1 MSEENKELIRT
12 EVNELTDKLKES
24 LNNVKRFAVSEAWKI
39 LQLAT
44 ASIIQIIEKI
54 GTDLSGPEK
63 KKVALESLSSFYD
76 TVFTSVDIPM
86 IPNVLEPMFHKSVK
100 AFLMILVGATID
112 ALVTTFRETGIFIKK
127 KVEGW
132 YEFYRKF

>member
-1 MSEENKELIRT
+1 MSEENKQLIRT
-12 EVNELTDKLKES
+12 EVDNLTDKLKES
-24 LNNVKRFAVSEAWKI
+24 LNNVKRFAVSEAWNI

-63 KKVALESLSSFYD
+63 KKVALEALSNFYD
-76 TVFTSVDIPM
+76 GVFTSVDIPM
-86 IPNVLEPMFHKSVK
+86 IPSVLEPMFHQSVK

-127 KVEGW
+127 QVEG
-132 YEFYRKF
+132 

>member
-1 MSEENKELIRT
+1 MSEENKQLIRT
-12 EVNELTDKLKES
+12 EVDNLTDKLKES

-39 LQLAT
+39 LQIAT

-63 KKVALESLSSFYD
+63 KKVALEALSNFYD
-76 TVFTSVDIPM
+76 KVFTSVDIPM
-86 IPNVLEPMFHKSVK
+86 IPNVLEPMFHQSIKT
-100 AFLMILVGATID
+100 FLMILVGATID

-127 KVEGW
+127 QVEGW

>member
-127 KVEGW
+127 TVEG
-132 YEFYRKF
+132 

>member
-1 MSEENKELIRT
+1 MSEDNKQLIHT
-12 EVNELTDKLKES
+12 EVDKLTDKLKES

-63 KKVALESLSSFYD
+63 KKVALEALSNFYD
-76 TVFTSVDIPM
+76 GVFTSVDIPM
-86 IPNVLEPMFHKSVK
+86 IPSVLEPMFHQSVK

-127 KVEGW
+127 QVEG
-132 YEFYRKF
+132 

>member
-127 KVEGW
+127 KVEG
-132 YEFYRKF
+132 

>member
-1 MSEENKELIRT
+1 MSEENKKLIRT
-12 EVNELTDKLKES
+12 EVDKLTDKLKES
-24 LNNVKRFAVSEAWKI
+24 LNNVKRFAVSEAWKV

-63 KKVALESLSSFYD
+63 KKVALEALSNFYD
-76 TVFTSVDIPM
+76 RVFTSVDIPM
-86 IPNVLEPMFHKSVK
+86 IPSVLEPMFHQSVK
-100 AFLMILVGATID
+100 TFLMILVGATID

-127 KVEGW
+127 QIE
-132 YEFYRKF
+132 E

>member
-127 KVEGW
+127 QVEG
-132 YEFYRKF
+132 

>member
-1 MSEENKELIRT
+1 MSEENKQLIRT

-24 LNNVKRFAVSEAWKI
+24 LDNVKRFAVSEAWKI

-44 ASIIQIIEKI
+44 ASVIQIIEKI

-63 KKVALESLSSFYD
+63 KKVALEALSNFYD
-76 TVFTSVDIPM
+76 GVFTSVDIPM
-86 IPNVLEPMFHKSVK
+86 IPSVLEPMFHQSVK

-127 KVEGW
+127 QVEG
-132 YEFYRKF
+132 

>member
-1 MSEENKELIRT
+1 MSEENKELIFT
-12 EVNELTDKLKES
+12 EVDQLTEKLKEG
-24 LNNVKRFAVSEAWKI
+24 LEHVKRFAVSEAWKI

-44 ASIIQIIEKI
+44 AHIIQIIEKI

-63 KKVALESLSSFYD
+63 KKVALEALSNFYD
-76 TVFTSVDIPM
+76 KVFKSVDIPM
-86 IPNVLEPMFHKSVK
+86 IPNFLEPLFHQSVK

-127 KVEGW
+127 QVE
-132 YEFYRKF
+132 E

>member
-1 MSEENKELIRT
+1 MSEENKQLIRT
-12 EVNELTDKLKES
+12 EVDKLTDKLKES

-39 LQLAT
+39 LQIAT

-63 KKVALESLSSFYD
+63 KKVALEALSNFYD
-76 TVFTSVDIPM
+76 KVFTSVDIPM
-86 IPNVLEPMFHKSVK
+86 IPNVLEPMFHQSIKT
-100 AFLMILVGATID
+100 FLMILVGATID

-127 KVEGW
+127 QVEG
-132 YEFYRKF
+132 